1 MPKAHTTYGQQFQIQ
16 NLMDLKAL
24 YQENFIILDN
34 LGDRCNGKNPSEF
47 GIADW
52 ECQELILT
60 IVYDKENDDAS
71 VPHPNQPKAQETLV
85 IAANP

>member
-47 GIADW
+47 GIAD
-52 ECQELILT
+52 
-60 IVYDKENDDAS
+60 
-71 VPHPNQPKAQETLV
+71 
-85 IAANP
+85 